1 MKPHDPRI
9 AVTVLLLFLFCL
21 VPLAAAAGDDMSR
34 PAVLAPQ
41 SLLLGVAAAGDAV
54 IAVGERGHVL
64 RSTDEGHNWQ
74 QIIVPTRATLTAVT
88 FADALHGWA
97 VGHDQTILKTVDGGL
112 SWQLVYRDTDEAPPL
127 LDLYFL
133 DAERGFAVGAYGSFF
148 STGDGGQNWEKHWI
162 SEDDFHLNQIRAV
175 NGTIFI
181 AAEAGLVY
189 RSDDQGETFSAL
201 MPDYEGS
208 FFGLLPLNDSR
219 LLLFG
224 LRGHLFRSA
233 DLGATWELLD
243 TGTEAGLTCGLRL
256 RDGTLIV
263 AGLSG
268 ALLVSRDDGR
278 SFLSRQEADRK
289 GFSQLLETMSGE
301 ILAVGDFGVTLLPR
315 ALFR

>member
-1 MKPHDPRI
+1 MKSYDPRI
-9 AVTVLLLFLFCL
+9 AVTALLLFLFCL
-21 VPLAAAAGDDMSR
+21 VPLAAGAGAEMSR

-41 SLLLGVAAAGDAV
+41 SLLLGLATAGDAV

-64 RSTDEGHNWQ
+64 RSTDEGHSWQ
-74 QIIVPTRATLTAVT
+74 QVIVPTRATLTAVT

-112 SWQLVYRDTDEAPPL
+112 SWQLAHQDTDEAPPL

-133 DAERGFAVGAYGSFF
+133 DAARGFAVGAYGSFF
-148 STGDGGQNWEKHWI
+148 STSDGGQSWEKRWI

-189 RSDDQGETFSAL
+189 RSDDQGETFTPL
-201 MPDYEGS
+201 LPDYEGS
-208 FFGLLPLNDSR
+208 FFGLLPLNDNR

-224 LRGHLFRSA
+224 LRGHLFHSD
-233 DLGATWELLD
+233 DLGETWEPLE

-256 RDGTLIV
+256 HDGTLLV

-268 ALLVSRDDGR
+268 ALLVSHDDGR
-278 SFLSRQEADRK
+278 SFFSRQEEERK
-289 GFSQLLETMSGE
+289 SFSQLLETLGGE

-315 ALFR
+315 TLLR